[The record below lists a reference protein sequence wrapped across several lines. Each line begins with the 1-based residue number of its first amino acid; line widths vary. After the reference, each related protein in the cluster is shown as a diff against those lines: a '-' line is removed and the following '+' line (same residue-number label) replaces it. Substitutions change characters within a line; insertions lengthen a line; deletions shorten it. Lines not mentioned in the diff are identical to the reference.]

1 MRPSPVGLVPF
12 AICTFALVALPGA
25 CTGPGKHQLR
35 GATTPVGPYS
45 PGIDCGDYVFLAGQ
59 IGKDPATGKLVPGG
73 IEAETHQVLKNL
85 GAVLREAGLD
95 YGDVV
100 KSSVFLADVGDFA
113 VMNGIYQS
121 YFPEGG
127 IPPVRTTVQVA
138 AIPTGARIEIDFIAA
153 RR

>member
-1 MRPSPVGLVPF
+1 MRPSLQI
-12 AICTFALVALPGA
+12 AALLSLALLTTA
-25 CTGPGKHQLR
+25 CAAPTKRQLR
-35 GATTPVGPYS
+35 GATAPAGPYS
-45 PGIDCGDYVFLAGQ
+45 PGIDCGDLVFLAGQ
-59 IGKDPATGKLVPGG
+59 IGKDPATGALAAGG
-73 IEAETHQVLKNL
+73 VVAETHQVMKNL

-113 VMNGIYQS
+113 AMNEVYAS

-138 AIPTGARIEIDFIAA
+138 AIPTGAQIEIDFIAA

>member
-1 MRPSPVGLVPF
+1 MRS
-12 AICTFALVALPGA
+12 ILVACSLVLLLLAGG
-25 CTGPGKHQLR
+25 CQTPGKRQLR
-35 GATTPVGPYS
+35 GATTPAGPYS
-45 PGIDCGDYVFLAGQ
+45 PGIDCGDLVFLAGQ
-59 IGKDPATGKLVPGG
+59 IGKDPATGEMVRGG
-73 IEAETHQVLKNL
+73 IEAETHQVMKNL
-85 GAVLREAGLD
+85 GAVLREAGLG

-113 VMNGIYQS
+113 TMNAIYAS

-138 AIPTGARIEIDFIAA
+138 AIPKGARIEIDFIAV

>member
-1 MRPSPVGLVPF
+1 VV
-12 AICTFALVALPGA
+12 
-25 CTGPGKHQLR
+25 
-35 GATTPVGPYS
+35 
-45 PGIDCGDYVFLAGQ
+45 
-59 IGKDPATGKLVPGG
+59 
-73 IEAETHQVLKNL
+73 AETHQVMKNL

-113 VMNGIYQS
+113 AMNEVYAS

-138 AIPTGARIEIDFIAA
+138 AIPKGAQIEIDFIAA

>member
-1 MRPSPVGLVPF
+1 MRSTLTKT
-12 AICTFALVALPGA
+12 ILLALLSLIAA
-25 CTGPGKHQLR
+25 CAAPHKRQLR

-45 PGIDCGDYVFLAGQ
+45 PGIDCGDLVFLAGQ
-59 IGKDPATGKLVPGG
+59 IGKDPETGMLVPGG
-73 IEAETHQVLKNL
+73 ITAETHQVMENL

-100 KSSVFLADVGDFA
+100 KSSVFLADVRDFA
-113 VMNGIYQS
+113 VMNGIYGG

-138 AIPTGARIEIDFIAA
+138 AIPTGARIEIDFIAV